1 MICMGDKSKYPP
13 HAVAHQGVMFFQKP
27 WCLLLLFIL
36 LVFLICTGCD
46 QQPGGVSSTKPLE
59 EILSA
64 GEIRVITRNN
74 AHCYYFYR
82 EQAMGFE
89 YDLAKA
95 FAKYLGVR
103 LRVQIADKWEG
114 MIPSIMNR
122 SGDFVAA
129 SMTITPK
136 RQRQVAFSDGYLNIQ
151 QHIIVHRDNT
161 MVQSQEDLYGK
172 DIFVRKGTSY
182 EERLEALQDAGIKIF
197 IYRMADVPTED
208 LIRQVAANEIEI
220 TIADSNIAQ
229 MNRRYHPQ
237 IRIADSINDTEVLGW
252 AVHPQAYQL
261 RERINAFFK
270 EIKTNGTFQKIY
282 DKYYADIEFFDYV
295 DLRRYHRRLRTRLP
309 AYKKLVIKAAKRHG
323 LDWRLIAAQIYQESH
338 FDPKARSH
346 AGAYGLMQLTASTA
360 RSLGVKK
367 IYDPKQNI
375 YAGVYHLKQL
385 YEYYDQISVSDR
397 LNFSLAA
404 YNIGQGHI
412 SDARSL
418 AKKMGLDPDKWGS
431 LTQTLPLLRY
441 HKYYKDA
448 TYGYCRG
455 TEPLQYVKHIMIY
468 YDILKRQAIEYTTD
482 PLKNP
487 ELDTTL
493 H

>member
-1 MICMGDKSKYPP
+1 MGVKSKYQR
-13 HAVAHQGVMFFQKP
+13 HAATRQRTAFFHKP
-27 WCLLLLFIL
+27 RRLLLLFLPLAIL
-36 LVFLICTGCD
+36 IFGSCD
-46 QQPGGVSSTKPLE
+46 NISNDVSLPKPLE
-59 EILSA
+59 EILDA

-103 LRVQIADKWEG
+103 LRVQIADKWQG

-122 SGDFVAA
+122 SGDFIAA

-136 RQRQVAFSDGYLNIQ
+136 RQQQVAFSDGYLNIQ
-151 QHIIVHRDNT
+151 QHIIVHRENT
-161 MVQSQEDLYGK
+161 AIRTQDDLFGK
-172 DIFVRKGTSY
+172 DIFVRNGTSY
-182 EERLEALQDAGIKIF
+182 QERLEALQDSGIKMF

-208 LIRQVAANEIEI
+208 LIRQVADRSIDI

-229 MNRRYHPQ
+229 MNRRYYPQ
-237 IRIADSINDTEVLGW
+237 IHIADPINATEVLGW
-252 AVHPQAYQL
+252 AVHPQADQL

-270 EIKTNGTFQKIY
+270 EIKTNGKFKNIY
-282 DKYYADIEFFDYV
+282 DKYYADIDFFDYV
-295 DLRRYHRRLRTRLP
+295 DLRSYHQRLRTRLP
-309 AYKKLVIKAAKRHG
+309 AYRELVMAAADRHG
-323 LDWRLIAAQIYQESH
+323 FDWRLIAAQIYQESH
-338 FDPKARSH
+338 FSPKARSH
-346 AGAYGLMQLTASTA
+346 AGAYGLMQLTVSTA
-360 RSLGVKK
+360 RSLGVKN
-367 IYDPKQNI
+367 IYSPKQSI
-375 YAGVYHLKQL
+375 YAGTYHLKQL
-385 YEYYDQISVSDR
+385 YEYYNQISVSDR

-404 YNIGQGHI
+404 YNVGQGHI
-412 SDARSL
+412 NDARSL
-418 AKKMGLDPDKWGS
+418 AKKMGLDPDKWTS

-448 TYGYCRG
+448 KYGYCRG

-482 PLKNP
+482 PQKNP
-487 ELDTTL
+487 EIYTVP